1 MEQTEWIVAA
11 GFLAFGGFTFLR
23 LIAGARHAAVDE
35 AEAVLAELQKRREEE
50 AREIQEAVVPEV
62 KGL

>member
-1 MEQTEWIVAA
+1 MEQTEWMVAA

-35 AEAVLAELQKRREEE
+35 AEAVLEGLKKRREAETLNAHE
-50 AREIQEAVVPEV
+50 DVVPEV
-62 KGL
+62 KGT